1 MQHDHLP
8 ARGAPSRYRP
18 EFVTQAEKLCRLGA
32 TDVDLADFFGVSRQT
47 VHRWRRGNPEF
58 CDAVKKGKLV
68 ADANVAE
75 ALYRRAV
82 GYSHPAVRIS
92 AASDGR
98 HVAIPYVRKYPPD
111 TTAAIFWLKNRR
123 PAEWSDKRAREMVS
137 APAPAKVVVA
147 TSG

>member
-1 MQHDHLP
+1 M
-8 ARGAPSRYRP
+8 
-18 EFVTQAEKLCRLGA
+18 
-32 TDVDLADFFGVSRQT
+32 
-47 VHRWRRGNPEF
+47 HRWKRGNPEF
-58 CDAVKKGKLV
+58 CYAVKKGKLV

-92 AASDGR
+92 AAADGR

-123 PAEWSDKRAREMVS
+123 PAEWSDKQARELVS
-137 APAPAKVVVA
+137 TPPAARVA
-147 TSG
+147 IAASR